1 MDRWAASRR
10 IWSQHAY
17 AITHVGDLGEIPR
30 SSAVATNWRD
40 PELNNFRQNTQGD
53 LEALG
58 VADLTTREISDRL
71 RVPCGSDGTAT
82 LSARVCNRGALPMGA
97 GFEVSFRQGMRD
109 GPELCRASSPVF
121 LGVAECD
128 EVTCTARLPLG
139 ERIDVYVVAD
149 PEGEESECHEGNNVG
164 LQPNV
169 ACDTVD

>member
-1 MDRWAASRR
+1 
-10 IWSQHAY
+10 
-17 AITHVGDLGEIPR
+17 
-30 SSAVATNWRD
+30 
-40 PELNNFRQNTQGD
+40 
-53 LEALG
+53 
-58 VADLTTREISDRL
+58 
-71 RVPCGSDGTAT
+71 
-82 LSARVCNRGALPMGA
+82 MGA